1 MQLKKGITKA
11 LIIYQFILII
21 LLSGDTKDLTSFLI
35 SKLILII
42 LLLINTKIIFKYG
55 NIEKRF

>member
-1 MQLKKGITKA
+1 MQLKKGITKV

-21 LLSGDTKDLTSFLI
+21 LLSGDTKDLTSFFI

-55 NIEKRF
+55 NKKII

>member
-11 LIIYQFILII
+11 LIIYQFILIM

>member
-21 LLSGDTKDLTSFLI
+21 LLSGETKDLTSFLI

-55 NIEKRF
+55 NKKII

>member
-35 SKLILII
+35 SKLILLI